1 MAEAA
6 HDSLGV
12 GAGAVELAPGTHM
25 CCMYRGPE
33 ERDDLLLPFLSAG
46 LDAGQTCF
54 AAVNDPDPARL
65 RGYAEEEVPGKLI
78 LRTSDE
84 PIFDPDSFNVESI
97 IAFWEKTVTNE
108 LAEDGVDFVR
118 LSAEA
123 TWWLTQVPVID
134 DLMRYEGRSKDFAS
148 RHPQSIL
155 CLYDIEALGSGVV
168 FAAMKLHPRIWLSG
182 LVLDNPF
189 YELTP

>member
-1 MAEAA
+1 MSEAA
-6 HDSLGV
+6 RGS
-12 GAGAVELAPGTHM
+12 AGGSSVELASGTHM

-33 ERDDLLLPFLSAG
+33 ERDDLLLPFLDAG

-54 AAVNDPDPARL
+54 AALNDIDPSRL
-65 RGYAEEEVPGKLI
+65 RRYGDEGLPGKLI

-84 PIFDPDSFNVESI
+84 PIFDPDTFNIESI
-97 IAFWEKTVTNE
+97 IAFWEKTVTDE
-108 LAEDGVDFVR
+108 LAEEGVDFVR

-123 TWWLTQVPVID
+123 TWWLTQVPAID
-134 DLMRYEGRSKDFAS
+134 DLMRYEAMLKTFAS

-155 CLYDIEALGSGVV
+155 CLYDIEALGASVV
-168 FAAMKLHPRIWLSG
+168 FSAMKLHPSIWLSG

-189 YELTP
+189 YEPTP

>member
-1 MAEAA
+1 MSEAA
-6 HDSLGV
+6 HGSGGAV
-12 GAGAVELAPGTHM
+12 AGAVELAPGTHM
-25 CCMYRGPE
+25 CCMYRGPN

-54 AAVNDPDPARL
+54 AAVNDPDPIRL
-65 RGYAEEEVPGKLI
+65 RGYDEEDLPGKLI

-97 IAFWEKTVTNE
+97 IAFWEKTVTDE

-123 TWWLTQVPVID
+123 TWWLTQVPAID
-134 DLMRYEGRSKDFAS
+134 DLMRYEDQLKDFAS

-189 YELTP
+189 YELTA

>member
-1 MAEAA
+1 
-6 HDSLGV
+6 L
-12 GAGAVELAPGTHM
+12 
-25 CCMYRGPE
+25 YRGPT

-54 AAVNDPDPARL
+54 AAVNEPDPASL
-65 RGYAEEEVPGKLI
+65 RRYSEEDVPGKLI

-84 PIFDPDSFNVESI
+84 PIFDPDSFHVERI
-97 IAFWEKTVTNE
+97 VAFWEKTVTAE
-108 LAEDGVDFVR
+108 LAEEGVDFVR

-123 TWWLTQVPVID
+123 TWWLTQVPALD
-134 DLMRYEGRSKDFAS
+134 DLMLYEGRLKDFAS

-155 CLYDIEALGSGVV
+155 CLYDIEALGAGVV
-168 FAAMKLHPRIWLSG
+168 FSAMKLHPRIWLSG

>member
-1 MAEAA
+1 MAENARKGV
-6 HDSLGV
+6 GV
-12 GAGAVELAPGTHM
+12 GAAAIQLPSGTHM
-25 CCMYRGPE
+25 CCMYRGPD
-33 ERDDLLLPFLSAG
+33 ERDDLLMPFLRTG

-65 RGYAEEEVPGKLI
+65 RGYAENDVPGKLI
-78 LRTSDE
+78 VRTSDE
-84 PIFDPDSFNVESI
+84 PIFDPDTFNVERI
-97 IAFWEKTVTNE
+97 IAFWEQTVTDE
-108 LAEDGVDFVR
+108 LAQDGVDFVR

-123 TWWLTQVPVID
+123 TWWLTQVPALD
-134 DLMRYEGRSKDFAS
+134 DLMRYETSLKDFAS

-155 CLYDIEALGSGVV
+155 CLYDIEALGAGVV
-168 FAAMKLHPRIWLSG
+168 FSAMKLHPRIWLSG

>member
-1 MAEAA
+1 MAEDA
-6 HDSLGV
+6 HESVGV
-12 GAGAVELAPGTHM
+12 GAGAVELPPGSHM
-25 CCMYRGPE
+25 CCMYRGAE
-33 ERDDLLLPFLSAG
+33 ERDDLLRPFLSAG
-46 LDAGQTCF
+46 LNAGQTCF
-54 AAVNDPDPARL
+54 AAVNDPDPTRL
-65 RGYAEEEVPGKLI
+65 RGYDDEAVRGKLI

-84 PIFDPDSFNVESI
+84 PIFDSDSFDVEEI
-97 IAFWEKTVTNE
+97 VAFWEETVTDE

-123 TWWLTQVPVID
+123 TWWLTQVPAID
-134 DLMRYEGRSKDFAS
+134 DLMRYEGRLKDFAS

-155 CLYDIEALGSGVV
+155 CLYDIDALGAGVV
-168 FAAMKLHPRIWLSG
+168 FSAMKLHPRIWLSG